1 MAVKKPTVLIVLDG
15 LGVAPACDSNG
26 VSLANKK
33 NFDNYLT
40 HYPSFTLLASGESVG
55 LSWGEIGNSEVGH
68 MNLGIG
74 KILFQN
80 LPRIDRYINEG
91 RFFENEK
98 LIGAFDHVKKHK
110 SKMHIF
116 GLMSEGKVHSSI
128 RHAYAILEM
137 AKKQKV
143 DEVYLHCFL
152 DGRDTLYN
160 GGKEFI
166 AELIKK
172 TKEIKV
178 GKIATLSGR
187 FYAMDRDNHWERTE
201 KAFKAIALGEA
212 ENYFDDPLVAIEQ
225 SYEKKVYD
233 EEFVPVVIGQAGNPV
248 AKVESNDAVIFI
260 NYRSD
265 RARQLTNAFV
275 TEPFEKFTRQTFQ
288 NLKFVTM
295 TEYEK
300 GMPVDIVMEKETID
314 LCLAKVISEAGLN
327 QYHISETEKYAHVTF
342 FFNGGQENPFKNED
356 RDVIPSP
363 RVASYADKP
372 EMSALEVTA
381 KLTKTIMQEKHD
393 FFLVNFAN
401 PDMVGHTG
409 DVKATIKAI
418 ETVDYCIGQIIDLVL
433 SKGGNCIITADHGN
447 CEELRNLQTGEISKD
462 HSTNPVPCIIIGR
475 DFQGKSNPES
485 QLIGNDLSLL
495 RPVGL
500 LSDVPTTILKL
511 MEIEP
516 PRYMTGQPLF

>member
-1 MAVKKPTVLIVLDG
+1 
-15 LGVAPACDSNG
+15 
-26 VSLANKK
+26 
-33 NFDNYLT
+33 LT
-40 HYPSFTLLASGESVG
+40 HFPTYTLLASGESVG

-68 MNLGIG
+68 LNLGIG

-80 LPRIDRYINEG
+80 LPRIDRYINDG
-91 RFFENEK
+91 HFFENEK
-98 LIGAFDHVKKHK
+98 LIGAFDHVKANK
-110 SKMHIF
+110 SKLHIF

-128 RHAYAILEM
+128 RHAYALLEM
-137 AKKQKV
+137 AKKQKI
-143 DEVYLHCFL
+143 DKVYLHCFL

-160 GGKEFI
+160 SGKEFI
-166 AELIKK
+166 AELQKK
-172 TKEIKV
+172 INEIGV
-178 GKIATLSGR
+178 GEIATLSGR
-187 FYAMDRDNHWERTE
+187 FYAMDRDNHWERIE
-201 KAFKAIALGEA
+201 KSYKAIALGEA
-212 ENYFDDPLVAIEQ
+212 EEYFSDPLDAIDD
-225 SYEKKVYD
+225 SYNKKVYD
-233 EEFVPVVIGQAGNPV
+233 EEFLPVVIGKKGAPTAV
-248 AKVESNDAVIFI
+248 VESNDAIIFI

-265 RARQLTNAFV
+265 RARQLSNAFV
-275 TEPFEKFTRQTFQ
+275 TPQFDKFTRPMLQ

-300 GMPVDIVMEKETID
+300 GLNADVVMAKESVD
-314 LCLAKVISEAGLN
+314 LCLAKVISDAGLN
-327 QYHISETEKYAHVTF
+327 QYHIAETEKYAHVTF
-342 FFNGGQENPFKNED
+342 FFNGGQEAPFKNED

-381 KLTKTIMQEKHD
+381 KLNKTIMQEKHD

-409 DVKATIKAI
+409 DVPATIKAI
-418 ETVDYCIGQIIDLVL
+418 ETVDYCISQIVDLVL

-462 HSTNPVPCIIIGR
+462 HSTNPVPCVIIGK
-475 DFQGKSNPES
+475 DFQGKTTPDS

-500 LSDVPTTILKL
+500 LSDIPTTILKL
-511 MEIEP
+511 MEIEK
-516 PRYMTGQPLF
+516 PRYMSGQSLF